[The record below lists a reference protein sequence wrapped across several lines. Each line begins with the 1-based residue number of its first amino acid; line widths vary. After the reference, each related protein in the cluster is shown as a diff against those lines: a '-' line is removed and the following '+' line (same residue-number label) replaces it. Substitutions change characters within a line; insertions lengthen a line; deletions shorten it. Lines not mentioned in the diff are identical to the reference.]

1 MDNVRFYGDA
11 PYTVAVIHGGPGAPG
26 SMAPVARELA
36 ASCGVLEPLQ
46 SADTL
51 DGQVE
56 ELREVLDEHA
66 ALPVTLIG
74 SSWGAMLSYV
84 LAARHQK
91 RVKRLLLVGSGGFS
105 PNADSGT
112 STRML
117 RLSPAERLEV
127 HELRQTLDGDLP
139 GGKDAALARL
149 GQLFTEKT
157 DTFLPLTLD
166 TEVFAV
172 SYDVHERVW
181 SEAARL
187 RKSGELLEMGRR
199 IECPVLA
206 IHGSYDPHPAE
217 DVKTS
222 LAAVV
227 KDFRF
232 VLLKN
237 CGHYPWIE
245 RDAKARF
252 YEIVREELAAR

>member
-1 MDNVRFYGDA
+1 MDKVRFYGET

-36 ASCGVLEPLQ
+36 TAWGVLEPLQ

-51 DGQVE
+51 DGQVD
-56 ELREVLDEHA
+56 ELRGVLDEHG

-74 SSWGAMLSYV
+74 SSWGAMLSYI
-84 LAARHQK
+84 LAARHPD
-91 RVKRLLLVGSGGFS
+91 RVKKLILVGSGDYS
-105 PNADSGT
+105 RNADTGMT
-112 STRML
+112 TRML

-127 HELRQTLDGDLP
+127 RARTETLNGDLP

-166 TEVFAV
+166 TEVIEV
-172 SYDVHERVW
+172 RYDVHQRVW
-181 SEAARL
+181 GEVAQL
-187 RKSGELLEMGRR
+187 RRTGGLLDLGRQ
-199 IECPVLA
+199 IECPVIA
-206 IHGSYDPHPAE
+206 IHGGYDPHPAD
-217 DVKTS
+217 DVQTS

-227 KDFRF
+227 QDFRF

-252 YEIVREELAAR
+252 YEIVRDELR

>member
-1 MDNVRFYGDA
+1 LDNVRFYRDA

-36 ASCGVLEPLQ
+36 PSTGVLEPLQ
-46 SADTL
+46 SAGTL

-56 ELREVLDEHA
+56 ELRSVLDEHG

-74 SSWGAMLSYV
+74 SSWGAMLSYI
-84 LAARHQK
+84 LAARYAD
-91 RVKRLLLVGSGGFS
+91 RVKKLILVGSGGYS
-105 PNADSGT
+105 RNADTGMT
-112 STRML
+112 TRMM
-117 RLSPAERLEV
+117 RLNPAERLEV
-127 HELRQTLDGDLP
+127 RGLREILNGDLP
-139 GGKDAALARL
+139 GSKDEALARL

-166 TEVFAV
+166 TEVLEV
-172 SYDVHERVW
+172 RHDIHERVW
-181 SEAARL
+181 NEAAQL
-187 RKSGELLEMGRR
+187 RRSGELLELGKH

-245 RDAKARF
+245 RDAKAKF
-252 YEIVREELAAR
+252 YEIVREELK

>member
-1 MDNVRFYGDA
+1 MDKVRFYGET

-36 ASCGVLEPLQ
+36 TAWGVLEPLQ

-51 DGQVE
+51 DGQVD
-56 ELREVLDEHA
+56 ELRGVLDEHA

-74 SSWGAMLSYV
+74 SSWGAMLSYI
-84 LAARHQK
+84 LAARHPD
-91 RVKRLLLVGSGGFS
+91 RVKKLILVGSGGYS
-105 PNADSGT
+105 RNADTGMT
-112 STRML
+112 TRML

-127 HELRQTLDGDLP
+127 RALTETLNGDLP

-166 TEVFAV
+166 TEVIEV
-172 SYDVHERVW
+172 RYDIHLRVW
-181 SEAARL
+181 GEVAQL
-187 RKSGELLEMGRR
+187 RRSGDLLDLGRQ
-199 IECPVLA
+199 IECPVIA
-206 IHGSYDPHPAE
+206 IHGSYDPHPAD
-217 DVKTS
+217 DVRTS

-227 KDFRF
+227 QDFRF

-245 RDAKARF
+245 RDAKAKF
-252 YEIVREELAAR
+252 YEIVREALR

>member
-1 MDNVRFYGDA
+1 MDKVRFYGEA
-11 PYTVAVIHGGPGAPG
+11 PYAAAVIHGGPGAPG

-36 ASCGVLEPLQ
+36 ATCGVLEPLQ
-46 SADTL
+46 SANSL

-56 ELREVLDEHA
+56 ELRGVLDEHA
-66 ALPVTLIG
+66 TLPVTLIG
-74 SSWGAMLSYV
+74 SSWGAMLSYI
-84 LAARHQK
+84 LAARYPD
-91 RVKRLLLVGSGGFS
+91 RVKKLILVGSGGYS
-105 PNADSGT
+105 RNTDTGMT
-112 STRML
+112 TRMM

-127 HELRQTLDGDLP
+127 RGLTETLNGDLP
-139 GGKDAALARL
+139 GGKDETLARL

-166 TEVFAV
+166 TEVIEV
-172 SYDVHERVW
+172 RYDIHQRVW
-181 SEAARL
+181 DKAAQL
-187 RKSGELLEMGRR
+187 RRSGELLELGNR
-199 IECPVLA
+199 IECPVIA
-206 IHGSYDPHPAE
+206 IHGSYDPHPAD
-217 DVKTS
+217 DVQTS

-252 YEIVREELAAR
+252 YEIVRDALR

>member
-1 MDNVRFYGDA
+1 MDKVRFYGEA

-36 ASCGVLEPLQ
+36 AASGVLEPLQ

-51 DGQVE
+51 DGQVD
-56 ELREVLDEHA
+56 ELRDVLDEHA

-74 SSWGAMLSYV
+74 SSWGAMLSYI
-84 LAARHQK
+84 LAAHHAY
-91 RVKRLLLVGSGGFS
+91 RVKKLILVGSGGYS
-105 PNADSGT
+105 RNADTGMT
-112 STRML
+112 TRML

-127 HELRQTLDGDLP
+127 RELTETLNGDLP

-166 TEVFAV
+166 TEVIEV
-172 SYDVHERVW
+172 RYDVHQRVW
-181 SEAARL
+181 GEVTQL
-187 RKSGELLEMGRR
+187 RRSGELLELGKR
-199 IECPVLA
+199 IECPVIA
-206 IHGSYDPHPAE
+206 IHGSYDPHPAD
-217 DVKTS
+217 DVRTS

-245 RDAKARF
+245 RDAKAKF
-252 YEIVREELAAR
+252 YEIVRDELR

>member
-1 MDNVRFYGDA
+1 MDKVRFYGEA

-36 ASCGVLEPLQ
+36 TTCGVLEPLQ

-51 DGQVE
+51 DGQVD
-56 ELREVLDEHA
+56 ELRGVLDEHG

-74 SSWGAMLSYV
+74 SSWGAMLSYI
-84 LAARHQK
+84 LAARHAD
-91 RVKRLLLVGSGGFS
+91 RVKKLILVGSGGYS
-105 PNADSGT
+105 RNADTGMT
-112 STRML
+112 TRML

-127 HELRQTLDGDLP
+127 RALTETLNGDLP

-166 TEVFAV
+166 TEVIEV
-172 SYDVHERVW
+172 RYDIHLRVW
-181 SEAARL
+181 GEVAQL
-187 RKSGELLEMGRR
+187 RRSGDLLDLGRQ
-199 IECPVLA
+199 IECPVIA
-206 IHGSYDPHPAE
+206 IHGSYDPHPAD
-217 DVKTS
+217 DVRTS

-227 KDFRF
+227 QDFRF

-245 RDAKARF
+245 RDAKAKF
-252 YEIVREELAAR
+252 YEIVREALR

>member
-1 MDNVRFYGDA
+1 MEQVRFYGEA

-26 SMAPVARELA
+26 SMAPVARALA

-56 ELREVLDEHA
+56 ELRSVLDEHA

-74 SSWGAMLSYV
+74 SSWGAMLSYI
-84 LAARHQK
+84 LAARYGD
-91 RVKRLLLVGSGGFS
+91 RVKKLILVGSGGYS
-105 PNADSGT
+105 RNADTGMA
-112 STRML
+112 TRML

-127 HELRQTLDGDLP
+127 RGLMETLNGDLP
-139 GGKDAALARL
+139 GSKDEALARL

-166 TEVFAV
+166 TEILEVC
-172 SYDVHERVW
+172 YDVHRRVW
-181 SEAARL
+181 SEAAQL
-187 RKSGELLEMGRR
+187 RRSGDLLDLGKQ
-199 IECPVLA
+199 IDCPVIA
-206 IHGSYDPHPAE
+206 VHGSYDPHPAE
-217 DVKTS
+217 DVRIS

-252 YEIVREELAAR
+252 YAVVREELGTR